1 MKRYFKWLLE
11 SNRPKHLI
19 VGFLIGLA
27 FGWSCAFVAATTAEV
42 KDWLWN
48 GAKGGCLGWLAGNGF
63 DWLDLIATMIGG
75 FAGAM
80 IRLLIMYLIW
90 K

>member
-1 MKRYFKWLLE
+1 MEKYFKWLRE
-11 SNRPKHLI
+11 SNRPKHII

-27 FGWSCAFVAATTAEV
+27 FGFDGAFVAAASAET

-48 GAKGGCLGWLAGNGF
+48 GARGGKLGWLKGNSF
-63 DWLDLIATMIGG
+63 DWLDFAATMLGGTIG
-75 FAGAM
+75 AL
-80 IRLLIMYLIW
+80 IRLLIMYMIW

>member
-1 MKRYFKWLLE
+1 MEKYFKWLRE
-11 SNRPKHLI
+11 SNRPKHII

-27 FGWSCAFVAATTAEV
+27 FGFDGAFVAAASAET

-48 GAKGGCLGWLAGNGF
+48 GARGGKLGWLKGNDF
-63 DWLDLIATMIGG
+63 DWLDFAATILGGIIG
-75 FAGAM
+75 AL

>member
-1 MKRYFKWLLE
+1 MEKYFKWLRE
-11 SNRPKHLI
+11 SNRPKHI
-19 VGFLIGLA
+19 MVGFLIGLA
-27 FGWSCAFVAATTAEV
+27 FGFNGAFVAAASAET

-48 GAKGGCLGWLAGNGF
+48 GARGGQLGWMKGNGF
-63 DWLDLIATMIGG
+63 DWLDFAATMLGG
-75 FAGAM
+75 IVGAL